1 MVSELET
8 NFRKRGGLDMSALKN
23 TMLGLCVFAVMMGCA
38 VGATAAQQESSA
50 KVQYYPHQQ
59 VAAAFA
65 KGEKLVE
72 GSAGHAV
79 YQVMTARRD
88 GPGEVELHTLDTDI
102 FYVVKGSATFVTGGK
117 VVDAKHTAPN
127 EVRGKSIE
135 GGTPHHLSAGDIIII
150 PHGVPHW
157 YKAVQP
163 PYLYLV
169 VKVR

>member
-1 MVSELET
+1 MQKLD
-8 NFRKRGGLDMSALKN
+8 FRKRGGLKMKILKN
-23 TMLGLCVFAVMMGCA
+23 ALMGLCIFAVIMGCT
-38 VGATAAQQESSA
+38 VQVTAAQKKASA

-79 YQVMTARRD
+79 YQVFTARRD
-88 GPGEVELHTLDTDI
+88 APGEVELHTLDTDI

-117 VVDAKHTAPN
+117 VVDAKHTAAN

-135 GGTPHHLSAGDIIII
+135 GGTPHHLSQGDIIII

-157 YKAVQP
+157 YKAVKP

>member
-1 MVSELET
+1 M
-8 NFRKRGGLDMSALKN
+8 NKLKN
-23 TMLGLCVFAVMMGCA
+23 ALMVLYVFALIVSCA
-38 VGATAAQQESSA
+38 VQVTAAQKMPSA

-59 VAAAFA
+59 IAAGFA

-72 GSAGHAV
+72 DHAGHAV
-79 YQVMTARRD
+79 YQVFTARRD
-88 GPGEVELHTLDTDI
+88 KAGEVELHTLDTDI

-117 VVDAKHTAPN
+117 VIGARHTAPN

-135 GGTPHHLSAGDIIII
+135 GGTPHHLSQGDLIII

>member
-1 MVSELET
+1 M
-8 NFRKRGGLDMSALKN
+8 MSTLKN
-23 TMLGLCVFAVMMGCA
+23 TFLGVCVFAFMMGCA
-38 VGATAAQQESSA
+38 VEAGAAQKKSSA

-59 VAAAFA
+59 IAAGFA

-79 YQVMTARRD
+79 YQVFTARRD

-135 GGTPHHLSAGDIIII
+135 GGTPHHLGPEDIIII

-157 YKAVQP
+157 FEGVQP
-163 PYLYLV
+163 PFLYLV

>member
-1 MVSELET
+1 M
-8 NFRKRGGLDMSALKN
+8 NALKS
-23 TMLGLCVFAVMMGCA
+23 TMLGLCIFAVMMGCA

-72 GSAGHAV
+72 GNAGHAV
-79 YQVMTARRD
+79 YQVLTARRD
-88 GPGEVELHTLDTDI
+88 GPGEVEVHALDTDI
-102 FYVVKGSATFVTGGK
+102 VYVIEGTATFVTGGK
-117 VVDAKHTAPN
+117 VIGARKTGPN
-127 EVRGKSIE
+127 EVRGKSSR

-157 YKAVQP
+157 FEAVQP
-163 PYLYLV
+163 PFLYLV